1 MAGDQSPLATRLHV
15 PEHVVYR
22 DFGDDTVIL
31 NLDSGRYHGLNRTAA
46 LMVAAVDECPTVAD
60 AVERVSRETGQPAD
74 VIERD
79 VLDLCAA
86 LEERGLV
93 ERDERA

>member
-1 MAGDQSPLATRLHV
+1 MSDATTDSLLGSRLRV

-31 NLDSGRYHGLNRTAA
+31 NLDSGTYHGLNRTAA
-46 LMVAAVDECPTVAD
+46 LMVAAIERCPTVAD
-60 AVERVSRETGQPAD
+60 AIEYVADETGQPAD

-79 VLDLCAA
+79 MVQLCDA
-86 LEERGLV
+86 LLERGLL
-93 ERDERA
+93 EGR